1 MNTIESQ
8 SAFVNKDAITVPV
21 KDYALRDLS
30 LAVKDLFHIEGLPT
44 AAGNPSWLA
53 THSLPSYTNSS
64 VETLLEHG
72 IKYRGKTVTDELAYS
87 LNGQNMHYP
96 TLVNPVTPERLVGGS
111 SSGSALAVAAKL
123 ADIGLGT
130 DTGGSIRVPASY
142 NGLYGLRTTFGAIE
156 NDNMVALAPNFDTI
170 GWLANRLSHIERI
183 AKCLMPKQSLST
195 HSQIR
200 LCVFDNLVEQVE
212 HAGLIHQWLS
222 KLQNVSVQNHNFDLQ
237 AYATSESFRVLQG
250 QQIWQQHGKWISEQK
265 PQFSPDIEA
274 RFMWCKSITEQQV
287 TQAKTQQ
294 AAIEKHVLALFDNC
308 DAIVI
313 PTTPGRAPLV
323 TTPASE
329 LASYRE
335 DLMGLTAIAGLVGL
349 PQLHLPLFKLGGA
362 PCGLSLIGNR
372 HSDTDLVAL
381 AQTLI
386 YNE

>member
-1 MNTIESQ
+1 
-8 SAFVNKDAITVPV
+8 
-21 KDYALRDLS
+21 
-30 LAVKDLFHIEGLPT
+30 
-44 AAGNPSWLA
+44 
-53 THSLPSYTNSS
+53 
-64 VETLLEHG
+64 
-72 IKYRGKTVTDELAYS
+72 
-87 LNGQNMHYP
+87 
-96 TLVNPVTPERLVGGS
+96 
-111 SSGSALAVAAKL
+111 
-123 ADIGLGT
+123 
-130 DTGGSIRVPASY
+130 
-142 NGLYGLRTTFGAIE
+142 
-156 NDNMVALAPNFDTI
+156 
-170 GWLANRLSHIERI
+170 
-183 AKCLMPKQSLST
+183 
-195 HSQIR
+195 
-200 LCVFDNLVEQVE
+200 
-212 HAGLIHQWLS
+212 
-222 KLQNVSVQNHNFDLQ
+222 
-237 AYATSESFRVLQG
+237 
-250 QQIWQQHGKWISEQK
+250 
-265 PQFSPDIEA
+265 
-274 RFMWCKSITEQQV
+274 MWCKSITEQQV